1 MKIKLHDTQEIGTL
15 STGETM
21 VNRKQRLISIVDEP
35 HNIRYSHAE
44 DNCLY
49 FQIMRFP
56 YKEML
61 KIAAAQDSG
70 TVSQRF
76 QKSYI
81 RAVIHKSETVLHF
94 LFRYT
99 VEKVERQK
107 RGELS
112 RRSVVE
118 KELMFLIEADKDEII
133 QLVDPFLVDIE
144 NVNVKSAADHYIQSY
159 NDWAH
164 PLTLEA
170 VTAGLTEEQK
180 KRAAKF
186 IQELFGKAA

>member
-1 MKIKLHDTQEIGTL
+1 MKIKLLDTQEIGTL
-15 STGETM
+15 STGETLE
-21 VNRKQRLISIVDEP
+21 NHKARLISIVDEP

-61 KIAAAQDSG
+61 KIAAAQESG
-70 TVSQRF
+70 AVSQRF

-81 RAVIHKSETVLHF
+81 RAVIHSTETVLHF

-99 VEKVERQK
+99 VQKVERHNP
-107 RGELS
+107 GELS
-112 RRSVVE
+112 RRSVAE
-118 KELMFLIEADKDEII
+118 KQIMFLMEANKDEII
-133 QLVDPFLVDIE
+133 RLVDPFLVDIE
-144 NVNVKSAADHYIQSY
+144 NVNIKSAAAKYIQSY

-170 VTAGLTEEQK
+170 VTAGLTDEQK
-180 KRAAKF
+180 LKAAK
-186 IQELFGKAA
+186 IIRELFGIAA

>member
-1 MKIKLHDTQEIGTL
+1 MKIKLLDTQEIGTL
-15 STGETM
+15 STGETLE
-21 VNRKQRLISIVDEP
+21 NHKARLISIVDEP

-61 KIAAAQDSG
+61 KIAAAQESG

-81 RAVIHKSETVLHF
+81 RAVIHKNETVLHF

-99 VEKVERQK
+99 VKKVERQK
-107 RGELS
+107 PGELS
-112 RRSVVE
+112 RCSVTE
-118 KELMFLIEADKDEII
+118 KQIQFLIEADKDEII
-133 QLVDPFLVDIE
+133 QLVEPFLVDIK
-144 NVNVKSAADHYIQSY
+144 NVNTHDAATHYINSY

-170 VTAGLTEEQK
+170 VTASLTEEQK
-180 KRAAKF
+180 KKAAKL
-186 IQELFGKAA
+186 ILELFGNAA

>member
-1 MKIKLHDTQEIGTL
+1 MTL
-15 STGETM
+15 P
-21 VNRKQRLISIVDEP
+21 VDEP

-61 KIAAAQDSG
+61 KLAAAQESG
-70 TVSQRF
+70 IVSQRF

-81 RAVIHKSETVLHF
+81 RAVIHSSETVLHF

-99 VEKVERQK
+99 VENVERHK
-107 RGELS
+107 PGELS
-112 RRSVVE
+112 RRSVAE
-118 KELMFLIEADKDEII
+118 KQLRFLIEADKDEII

-144 NVNVKSAADHYIQSY
+144 NVNLSNTAAKYIQAY

-164 PLTLEA
+164 PLTLED

-180 KRAAKF
+180 KKAAKL
-186 IQELFGKAA
+186 IRELFGNAA